1 MVIQHKCVFQ
11 ARWNLLL
18 LLSVLSVST
27 PLTRSRNINLITG
40 VFHKEF
46 SVLQRAT
53 ELYYE
58 TLTQHSRKHS
68 WHLYR
73 CSWESVTP
81 TLSVLQRNITLKML
95 QTTTEK
101 MERKKSRVKTFIFEH
116 LKLAS

>member
-1 MVIQHKCVFQ
+1 MVIQHKCAFQ
-11 ARWNLLL
+11 ACWNLLL

-27 PLTRSRNINLITG
+27 PLRNINLITG
-40 VFHKEF
+40 VFHKES

-81 TLSVLQRNITLKML
+81 TLSVLQCNITLKML

-101 MERKKSRVKTFIFEH
+101 NGEKKSRVKTFIFEH